1 MKEPSSAP
9 ALHAG
14 LIFYE
19 ALTDEN
25 WPLALDLEHA
35 ALALVVVPIQSAV
48 ETSIRSL
55 MQRVQSANATIPFL
69 VVITHADVN
78 QASRDAAL
86 QRLYEARLLSDME
99 DLVFVSTGNRDNID
113 VDGLLDRI
121 IGGGDWARQEVVSPR
136 DFDTA
141 KKDQAETFEILLKPD
156 NTVDEWR
163 SKPKWLQ
170 QFGAHLASG
179 YMTRRRP
186 WILHPMELEE
196 VVLAIIGSARQRTE
210 GLPATRLG
218 DVPMERSRYARDGRE
233 LVHAVALEL
242 EAKSLALVVG
252 SGSQSVMVLP
262 SLLETADEVRVQSE
276 ARAILRADWTGNGR
290 DVFAAV
296 LAHYAYELT
305 STVEAGWQTR
315 LSSGSAKISGR
326 PTIYLRV
333 SEAGAVAELLAIA
346 GDEFGSPN
354 ADGTTAGVQLREV
367 IESVLQ
373 TNASLSVQLLE
384 GPQK

>member
-1 MKEPSSAP
+1 MPAMAVSWFMQSRSS
-9 ALHAG
+9 
-14 LIFYE
+14 
-19 ALTDEN
+19 
-25 WPLALDLEHA
+25 
-35 ALALVVVPIQSAV
+35 
-48 ETSIRSL
+48 
-55 MQRVQSANATIPFL
+55 
-69 VVITHADVN
+69 
-78 QASRDAAL
+78 SRQNL
-86 QRLYEARLLSDME
+86 
-99 DLVFVSTGNRDNID
+99 
-113 VDGLLDRI
+113 
-121 IGGGDWARQEVVSPR
+121 
-136 DFDTA
+136 
-141 KKDQAETFEILLKPD
+141 
-156 NTVDEWR
+156 
-163 SKPKWLQ
+163 
-170 QFGAHLASG
+170 
-179 YMTRRRP
+179 
-186 WILHPMELEE
+186 
-196 VVLAIIGSARQRTE
+196 
-210 GLPATRLG
+210 
-218 DVPMERSRYARDGRE
+218 
-233 LVHAVALEL
+233 
-242 EAKSLALVVG
+242 LALVVG
-252 SGSQSVMVLP
+252 SGSQSVIVLP
-262 SLLETADEVRVQSE
+262 SLLETADEVRVPSE

>member
-1 MKEPSSAP
+1 
-9 ALHAG
+9 
-14 LIFYE
+14 
-19 ALTDEN
+19 
-25 WPLALDLEHA
+25 
-35 ALALVVVPIQSAV
+35 
-48 ETSIRSL
+48 
-55 MQRVQSANATIPFL
+55 
-69 VVITHADVN
+69 
-78 QASRDAAL
+78 
-86 QRLYEARLLSDME
+86 
-99 DLVFVSTGNRDNID
+99 
-113 VDGLLDRI
+113 
-121 IGGGDWARQEVVSPR
+121 
-136 DFDTA
+136 
-141 KKDQAETFEILLKPD
+141 
-156 NTVDEWR
+156 
-163 SKPKWLQ
+163 
-170 QFGAHLASG
+170 
-179 YMTRRRP
+179 
-186 WILHPMELEE
+186 
-196 VVLAIIGSARQRTE
+196 
-210 GLPATRLG
+210 
-218 DVPMERSRYARDGRE
+218 MERSRYARDGRE

-262 SLLETADEVRVQSE
+262 SLLETADEVRVPSE

-373 TNASLSVQLLE
+373 TEMPAFPSSS
-384 GPQK
+384 